1 MKTEKFENVTEI
13 EKQLENIEKMTIRK
27 KGVLGQRISDLITED
42 EMSRWTEKDL
52 ITINAGTGVGK
63 THFIKNKLYE
73 FILNN
78 ENNLFNCTPK
88 ILVLQ
93 HRTANK
99 NQTQIDVEDKLI
111 NVMTYQYLNAN
122 VRDIDLSDYK
132 YIVCDECQFF
142 TDDATFN
149 RTTDAALNYILHTPA
164 IKIFM
169 TATGTNALPT
179 IKEVMYNN
187 FDYYNIF
194 EYIIPQ
200 SYDYVKNVTYYRS
213 YKQTEEH
220 YLQRECSIINDILK
234 KGEKIIIFINDKEKG
249 IELYKKYKGKAMFN
263 CSLRNNFSADGTLE
277 KGINSNKNIKLE
289 KDYSKYVNTEH
300 LNYLLEN
307 CKLPEEIS
315 ILITTTCMDAGVNI
329 LDTSVKTIIFNNIFE
344 TSAFIQCLGR
354 RRMVN
359 SEDYIRDVYIRPMSN
374 NGIRIR
380 EYKMKNIFDMTNEF
394 LQYNTDDKIDKYIM
408 NHINNKDNFAPLIK
422 IVPKYISETRF
433 ALNIMLWSKNYFAQD
448 ELTRMKEYGSQWNY
462 CVFINELLQRENPYK
477 YAIMDLKEYGETR
490 EYDANKLKKTV
501 VNDEVMNKL
510 EYYAKDKITFNTN
523 QRRLI
528 IDLLQVRDDGKPV
541 KGLKR
546 INRYLEQNEVPY
558 RLTNRIRNKHSY
570 WSVVKVN
577 PNTGES
583 IVESE

>member
-1 MKTEKFENVTEI
+1 MKTKKFKNLTEI
-13 EKQLENIEKMTIRK
+13 EKQLESIEEMTIRK
-27 KGVLGQRISDLITED
+27 QGVLGQRISNLITD
-42 EMSRWTEKDL
+42 EEIAKWDEKDL

-63 THFIKNKLYE
+63 TYFIKNKLYQ
-73 FILNN
+73 FAIKNG
-78 ENNLFNCTPK
+78 TPN

-93 HRTANK
+93 HRVANK

-111 NVMTYQYLNAN
+111 TVMTYQYLNAN
-122 VRDIDLSDYK
+122 IDKIDLDDYY

-149 RTTDAALNYILHTPA
+149 RNTDAALHYILNSNS

-187 FDYYNIF
+187 FDYDSIY
-194 EYIIPQ
+194 EYIIPH
-200 SYDYVKNVTYYRS
+200 SYDYVKNVTYYKS
-213 YKQTEEH
+213 YKKTEPKH
-220 YLQRECSIINDILK
+220 YLQRECAIINDVLQ
-234 KGEKIIIFINDKEKG
+234 KGEKIIIFMNDKEKC
-249 IELYKKYKGKAMFN
+249 IALFKKYKDKAMFN
-263 CSLRNNFSADGTLE
+263 CSMTNDFYTAGSSGKGTKTKRE
-277 KGINSNKNIKLE
+277 NILK
-289 KDYSKYVNTEH
+289 KDYSKFVNSEH

-307 CKLPEEIS
+307 CKLPDEVS

-329 LDTSVKTIIFNNIFE
+329 LDTSVKTIIFNNVFE

-359 SEDYIRDVYIRPMSN
+359 SEDYIRDIYIRPMSN

-380 EYKMKNIFDMTNEF
+380 EYKMKDTFDIANEF
-394 LQYNTDDKIDKYIM
+394 LDYNTECKIDEYIR
-408 NHINNKDNFAPLIK
+408 NHINNSDNFAPLIK
-422 IVPKYISETRF
+422 IVPKTESETR
-433 ALNIMLWSKNYFAQD
+433 LKINIMYWSKNYFAQD
-448 ELTRMKEYGSQWNY
+448 ELIKMKEYKSQWNY
-462 CVFINELLQRENPYK
+462 CVYINNLLQRENPYE
-477 YAIMDLKEYGETR
+477 YSIMDLQKYGEIK
-490 EYDANKLKKTV
+490 EYDADELKKTV
-501 VNDEVMNKL
+501 IDDEIIHRLNTFATQKT
-510 EYYAKDKITFNTN
+510 TFNTE
-523 QRRLI
+523 QRQI
-528 IDLLQVRDDGKPV
+528 IINLLQVKVNGELA

-577 PNTGES
+577 PNTGEL